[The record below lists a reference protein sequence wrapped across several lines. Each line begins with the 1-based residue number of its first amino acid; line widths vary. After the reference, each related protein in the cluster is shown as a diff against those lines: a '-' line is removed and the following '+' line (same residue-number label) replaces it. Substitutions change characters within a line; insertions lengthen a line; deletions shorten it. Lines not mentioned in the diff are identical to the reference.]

1 MKYAKTEAGHHAL
14 KERSPLL
21 SARQRSALILCDGKK
36 NLNEVHAATA
46 ALGVT
51 AADIEHLIAQGF
63 IEAVTG
69 FDFMSTQPL
78 DSVLPLLSSFSR
90 PMPLVPQ
97 GQAHTPAE
105 RYALAYPKAVQLVGG
120 LGLRGF
126 RLTLAV
132 EAASGYSDLVALL
145 PKLTEAVGPDKVREL
160 RDVLGV

>member
-14 KERSPLL
+14 KDRSPLL

-36 NLNEVHAATA
+36 NLNEVQAATA

-51 AADIEHLIAQGF
+51 AADIEHLIAEGF

-78 DSVLPLLSSFSR
+78 DSVFTPLPSLSSLAPVS
-90 PMPLVPQ
+90 
-97 GQAHTPAE
+97 ASSASSPAE
-105 RYALAYPKAVQLVGG
+105 RYALAYPKAVQLAGG

-132 EAASGYSDLVALL
+132 EAASGYTDLVALL

-160 RDVLGV
+160 REVLGV

>member
-21 SARQRSALILCDGKK
+21 TARQRSALILCDGKK
-36 NLNEVHAATA
+36 NLNEVHAATV

-78 DSVLPLLSSFSR
+78 DSVLTPLPSLSALA
-90 PMPLVPQ
+90 PLSV
-97 GQAHTPAE
+97 GSHSSPAE

-145 PKLTEAVGPDKVREL
+145 PKLTEAVGPDKVREM